1 MKASVHTA
9 TGRATVFQDESGVHL
24 RVHETNGNIWEAG
37 FFPAKKWEDY
47 PRAWESALT
56 LAREI
61 ISPNFGTRH

>member
-1 MKASVHTA
+1 MKANVHTA
-9 TGRATVFQDESGVHL
+9 TGRATIYQDEQGVHL
-24 RVHETNGNIWEAG
+24 RILETTGTIWEAG
-37 FFPAKKWEDY
+37 FFPAENWDDL